1 MRSLSRW
8 IVRDDR
14 NGPALAQE
22 EPKAVAVVG
31 GIGGAQARRWQAG
44 KKGQNEAKIAT
55 LSGCYLDGERP
66 ALAVDNSV
74 DFGRA
79 PAARAPDRLFFR
91 PLFRPPPSDEPLLWC
106 CRSCERHWGL
116 LLPRCEIASARGRAP
131 TIDESGCR
139 SSLAG
144 RSTRDNP
151 ASGSQ
156 SSAHARSR

>member
-1 MRSLSRW
+1 M
-8 IVRDDR
+8 
-14 NGPALAQE
+14 AQE

-79 PAARAPDRLFFR
+79 PAAREPDRLFFR
-91 PLFRPPPSDEPLLWC
+91 PPFPPTA
-106 CRSCERHWGL
+106 ER
-116 LLPRCEIASARGRAP
+116 
-131 TIDESGCR
+131 
-139 SSLAG
+139 
-144 RSTRDNP
+144 
-151 ASGSQ
+151 
-156 SSAHARSR
+156 

>member
-79 PAARAPDRLFFR
+79 PAARAADRVVEG
-91 PLFRPPPSDEPLLWC
+91 PPFAPAAERCALMYVESIVIVPTMPVEPV
-106 CRSCERHWGL
+106 
-116 LLPRCEIASARGRAP
+116 SA
-131 TIDESGCR
+131 
-139 SSLAG
+139 
-144 RSTRDNP
+144 
-151 ASGSQ
+151 
-156 SSAHARSR
+156 